1 MRILKIYIWGVLTKC
16 IQKKK
21 NTGKTKQ
28 QQKRNQKNQQCPM
41 NEAGELRKLYG
52 SGSVWTT
59 NGSRSGLRPEEW
71 WCGFSSYMFPQTL
84 TSAND
89 NIIGRW
95 TSWLHSAWKL
105 LDSCVTTHL
114 ICKVK
119 VDLSL
124 PILFLNSLHFH
135 SSRAMCL

>member
-1 MRILKIYIWGVLTKC
+1 MKLTWGTLYLRSCGFWKFIYGKFWPNVF
-16 IQKKK
+16 KKK
-21 NTGKTKQ
+21 KRTTGKTKQ
-28 QQKRNQKNQQCPM
+28 QQKTNQNDKQCPM

-59 NGSRSGLRPEEW
+59 NGCRSGLCPEEW

-89 NIIGRW
+89 NIIDRW
-95 TSWLHSAWKL
+95 TFRLHSAWKL

-124 PILFLNSLHFH
+124 QFCS
-135 SSRAMCL
+135 